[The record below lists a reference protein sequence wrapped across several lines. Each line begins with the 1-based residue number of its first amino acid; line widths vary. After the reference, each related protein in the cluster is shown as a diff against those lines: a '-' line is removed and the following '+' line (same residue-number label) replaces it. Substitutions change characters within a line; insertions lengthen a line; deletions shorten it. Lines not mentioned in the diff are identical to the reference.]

1 MGRPLSNNH
10 FGDGAGR
17 IICDAWLVGDGA
29 SAACHI
35 VDQRS
40 NTKYTVANEAT
51 VASTALVIGA
61 TYTIVTVSGANYTT
75 VGSSSNAV
83 GAKFTATGTT
93 AGGTGTAREQ
103 QVCKLV
109 LGEPLAAGEMQVEV
123 TPELNAAAAEMQ
135 IDFGTTGGVVDE
147 VSIVDAGSGYFTGGT
162 FNITVASDGGY
173 VAGTEAVIAYTVANQ
188 VVTSVSVQSGGSGY
202 TADLVNTTNVNTAD
216 LPDAAAAG
224 QEQSARIISARTVKT
239 FEGNIY
245 MWPSV
250 GAGGIGAGA
259 TGTADR
265 VRNEADLGTQ

>member
-123 TPELNAAAAEMQ
+123 TPELVGASTEADIE
-135 IDFGTTGGVVDE
+135 IDVAGGVVTAVRLIAPDFGG
-147 VSIVDAGSGYFTGGT
+147 VGYFTGGSFLLAT
-162 FNITVASDGGY
+162 TAGGGDGAAEIT
-173 VAGTEAVIAYTVANQ
+173 YTVDPATQ
-188 VVTSVSVQSGGSGY
+188 AMATVSVSVGGTTY
-202 TADLVNTTNVNTAD
+202 TGAANQAVLTGDI
-216 LPDAAAAG
+216 PDAALAG
-224 QEQSARIISARTVKT
+224 SEQSARIINARTVKT
-239 FEGNIY
+239 FEGNTY
-245 MWPSV
+245 MWP
-250 GAGGIGAGA
+250 AEGG
-259 TGTADR
+259 TGSADK
-265 VRNEADLGTQ
+265 VRPEADLGTQ